1 MIEYPTERQ
10 DYNPSLEHG
19 IMNISCIVSGTNI
32 RDGSW
37 WKGSQLIQRSPDFD
51 VKAEIIHGNFSFGQ
65 STARKSTLVFKVDKQ
80 RMYSCETVAQFDDVY
95 WYTTN
100 GLVHGNNRT
109 LNAKLT
115 VKMRCKSLGIDTSL
129 FSMYAEDLFS
139 INIVIPSRYSVSLY
153 S

>member
-1 MIEYPTERQ
+1 MIEYPRERQ

-65 STARKSTLVFKVDKQ
+65 STARKSTLVFKVDKK
-80 RMYSCETVAQFDDVY
+80 RMHSCETVAQFDDVY

-100 GLVHGNNRT
+100 GLVHGKNRT
-109 LNAKLT
+109 LRDKFT
-115 VKMRCKSLGIDTSL
+115 VKMRCKSLGRHL
-129 FSMYAEDLFS
+129 FIFH
-139 INIVIPSRYSVSLY
+139 VC
-153 S
+153 